1 MCLVGSVIQVRD
13 NNAFYDVRYVLLMA
27 WLVIFMVNLV
37 VTTLYSLSWGV
48 CSDSQV
54 RALDGQLDFYP
65 LSFMFPPGSQR
76 VNMLLEGPLEIDLFC
91 REFVERAE
99 IMFILSTSSS
109 LIVIM
114 SLVHFLMALSANY
127 AHIRGYDKFTD
138 LKVTLDIALNLV
150 GDETEF

>member
-1 MCLVGSVIQVRD
+1 M
-13 NNAFYDVRYVLLMA
+13 
-27 WLVIFMVNLV
+27 
-37 VTTLYSLSWGV
+37 
-48 CSDSQV
+48 
-54 RALDGQLDFYP
+54 
-65 LSFMFPPGSQR
+65 
-76 VNMLLEGPLEIDLFC
+76 FC

>member
-1 MCLVGSVIQVRD
+1 
-13 NNAFYDVRYVLLMA
+13 MA
-27 WLVIFMVNLV
+27 WVVIFMVNIV
-37 VTTLYSLSWGV
+37 VTTLYTLSWGL
-48 CSDSQV
+48 CSSSEV

-65 LSFMFPPGSQR
+65 LNFMFPPGSQR

-138 LKVTLDIALNLV
+138 LKVILILDTV
-150 GDETEF
+150 GDRTKF